1 MEKTTIP
8 TSKEH
13 TSGDNIAAYNDPHDT
28 NQALEAFRVLDDMR
42 EEMRERVDKINNAAQ
57 ELSAEAENESDLRTV
72 NDMKIEEIAA
82 VNGDMS
88 RRLDYLRRMT
98 GKLGTAAIAAAA
110 EQYAR
115 SDGDENNA
123 QNQIKALAYGAIL
136 SPSSIRAHHISLG
149 TIDLMIEKAGHP
161 EISRPK
167 TKATE
172 VRRVVDE
179 KGDDVETGRVT
190 VGGSQHNP
198 ETGEWTVRKLYSN
211 GHLGGEIKVTDDDLV
226 RSIVFGEDGVPTGVT
241 YHRTTG
247 EDPLAFDGDE
257 IDRISKSSE
266 AGDIA
271 VKAARG
277 NRFNIMDKFEEPKP
291 GTYQG
296 RREVLVAK
304 RN

>member
-13 TSGDNIAAYNDPHDT
+13 TSGDNIAAYDDSHDT
-28 NQALEAFRVLDDMR
+28 NQALEILRAIDDMR
-42 EEMRERVDKINNAAQ
+42 EELAERIDGINRAAQ
-57 ELSAEAENESDLRTV
+57 ELSTGTEDEQDLRSIDAMRIDDITNV
-72 NDMKIEEIAA
+72 QKE
-82 VNGDMS
+82 MS
-88 RRLDYLRRMT
+88 ERLDYARRMAK
-98 GKLGTAAIAAAA
+98 KLGAAAIVDAA

-123 QNQIKALAYGAIL
+123 QNQIKALAYSAVL

-167 TKATE
+167 TKVTE
-172 VRRVVDE
+172 VRRVVNE

-211 GHLGGEIKVTDDDLV
+211 GHLGDEIKATDDDLV

-241 YHRTTG
+241 YYRTTE
-247 EDPLAFDGDE
+247 EDPLTCNSDE
-257 IDRISKSSE
+257 IDRIVNSGE
-266 AGDIA
+266 AGKIA
-271 VKAARG
+271 DNAAG
-277 NRFNIMDKFEEPKP
+277 WKDNIINKFEPPKP

-296 RREVLVAK
+296 WVELPVGK

>member
-1 MEKTTIP
+1 
-8 TSKEH
+8 
-13 TSGDNIAAYNDPHDT
+13 
-28 NQALEAFRVLDDMR
+28 
-42 EEMRERVDKINNAAQ
+42 
-57 ELSAEAENESDLRTV
+57 
-72 NDMKIEEIAA
+72 
-82 VNGDMS
+82 
-88 RRLDYLRRMT
+88 
-98 GKLGTAAIAAAA
+98 
-110 EQYAR
+110 
-115 SDGDENNA
+115 
-123 QNQIKALAYGAIL
+123 
-136 SPSSIRAHHISLG
+136 
-149 TIDLMIEKAGHP
+149 MIEKAGLP

-179 KGDDVETGRVT
+179 EGDDVETGRVT
-190 VGGSQHNP
+190 VGGCQHNP

-211 GHLGGEIKVTDDDLV
+211 GHLGDEIKVTDDDLV

>member
-1 MEKTTIP
+1 MEETTIP

-13 TSGDNIAAYNDPHDT
+13 TSGDNIAAYDDSHDT
-28 NQALEAFRVLDDMR
+28 NQALDILRAVDDMR
-42 EEMRERVDKINNAAQ
+42 EESAERIDGINRAAQ
-57 ELSAEAENESDLRTV
+57 ELSTGTEDEQDLRSIDAKRIDAIANV
-72 NDMKIEEIAA
+72 QKEIMK
-82 VNGDMS
+82 
-88 RRLDYLRRMT
+88 LQDYARPMVK
-98 GKLGTAAIAAAA
+98 KLGAAALADAA

-123 QNQIKALAYGAIL
+123 QNQIKALAYSAVL

-167 TKATE
+167 TKVTE
-172 VRRVVDE
+172 VRRVVNE

-190 VGGSQHNP
+190 VGGCQHNP

-211 GHLGGEIKVTDDDLV
+211 GHLGDEIKVTDDDLV
-226 RSIVFGEDGVPTGVT
+226 RSIVLGEDGVPTGVT
-241 YHRTTG
+241 YYRTTE
-247 EDPLAFDGDE
+247 EDPLARNSDE
-257 IDRISKSSE
+257 IDRIVNSGDTGKIADNA
-266 AGDIA
+266 AGWKD
-271 VKAARG
+271 
-277 NRFNIMDKFEEPKP
+277 NIINKFEPPKP

-296 RREVLVAK
+296 WVELPVGK